1 MTDNQ
6 PIHLPRMKLTE
17 EEALEVID
25 EAIQSLARERRIY
38 DNGERRWSERT
49 KRYEIVWA
57 AVPGAIDKACEA
69 GRPN

>member
-25 EAIQSLARERRIY
+25 EAIQSLAREGRIY
-38 DNGERRWSERT
+38 DT
-49 KRYEIVWA
+49 
-57 AVPGAIDKACEA
+57 PGAIDKACEA